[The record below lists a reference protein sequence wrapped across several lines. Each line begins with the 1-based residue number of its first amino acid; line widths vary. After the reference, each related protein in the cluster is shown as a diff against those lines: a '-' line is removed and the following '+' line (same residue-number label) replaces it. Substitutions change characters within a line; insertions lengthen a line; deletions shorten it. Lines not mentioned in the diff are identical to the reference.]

1 MGFALWKMSF
11 AERGGTKQSHASECW
26 KHGDETPI
34 RLRVYEGAVRVKS
47 VVRRVSFGWEPLP

>member
-1 MGFALWKMSF
+1 MSF

-26 KHGDETPI
+26 KYGDETPI